1 MLLQDF
7 RLKVF
12 VTVAEEKSFTK
23 AASRLGISQPAVSQ
37 NIAEL
42 EKVLG
47 VRLFDR
53 QKGENTLTPEGEV
66 FMKYARKSLE
76 LSASAQ
82 TVFATLP
89 AATIRIGA
97 SDDLYTYY
105 IAPRLKDFSDVHP
118 EISFERSGS
127 GDADL
132 VIIMRPSAGIPFDID
147 PEVIAK
153 VRMSLSRPSMKMGD
167 IAAAHEDTSCFE
179 IVFRPTPEFS
189 SSRVCHVLKDYFA
202 SLL

>member
-23 AASRLGISQPAVSQ
+23 AASRLDISQPAVSQ

-42 EKVLG
+42 ERGLG

-53 QKGENTLTPEGEV
+53 LKGENTLTPEGEV

-82 TVFATLP
+82 TVFANAW
-89 AATIRIGA
+89 AAI
-97 SDDLYTYY
+97 
-105 IAPRLKDFSDVHP
+105 
-118 EISFERSGS
+118 
-127 GDADL
+127 
-132 VIIMRPSAGIPFDID
+132 
-147 PEVIAK
+147 
-153 VRMSLSRPSMKMGD
+153 
-167 IAAAHEDTSCFE
+167 
-179 IVFRPTPEFS
+179 
-189 SSRVCHVLKDYFA
+189 
-202 SLL
+202 